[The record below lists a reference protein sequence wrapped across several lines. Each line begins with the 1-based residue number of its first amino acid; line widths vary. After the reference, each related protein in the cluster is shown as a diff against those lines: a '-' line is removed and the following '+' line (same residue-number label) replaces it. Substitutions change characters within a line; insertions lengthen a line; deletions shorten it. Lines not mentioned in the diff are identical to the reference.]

1 MIGNTYFST
10 QKELF
15 IKEFQGKRIL
25 LAGANG
31 VMGTAWLEF
40 FSSLGKAGVSLSVD
54 CLTYSGRVLSKFVSC
69 KDFNF
74 VRGDISESSFTSS
87 LGFYDVVIHAA
98 GYGQPAKF
106 TADPGFAIQVN
117 TQGTLNLIKC
127 LKRRGTFI
135 YYSSS
140 EVYSGLTSNQY
151 SENQIGLTTPEHPRA
166 AYIEGKRCGEAIVN
180 SLGSQNEI
188 NGFNMRLSLAH
199 GPGASLEDERVLN
212 TFVRSAIRDKKIQ
225 MKDQGLAVRRY
236 CSSNDAVLLSVGVSL
251 NATPGTYNI
260 GGIER
265 ITIRELAAE
274 IAELTNTSFEMPLGI
289 ESFIKEAPNDVY
301 MSMEKTLVPNPGFR
315 FESSKMAL
323 KRTIAWYEELISSP
337 RGTYTTIQI

>member
-1 MIGNTYFST
+1 MISDTYFLT

-15 IKEFQGKRIL
+15 FKEFQGKRIL

-31 VMGTAWLEF
+31 VMGTAWLDF
-40 FSSLGKAGVSLSVD
+40 FSSLGKTGVLLKVD
-54 CLTYSGRVLSKFVSC
+54 CLTYSGKILSKFTLFNN
-69 KDFNF
+69 FNF
-74 VRGDISESSFTSS
+74 IRGDISESAFISS
-87 LGFYDVVIHAA
+87 LGSYDVVIHAA

-117 TQGTLNLIKC
+117 TQGTLNLIKSV
-127 LKRRGTFI
+127 KRGGTFI

-180 SLGSQNEI
+180 SVSSQNGI

-199 GPGASLEDERVLN
+199 GPGSSLVDERVLN
-212 TFVRSAIRDKKIQ
+212 TFVRSAIQYKKIQ
-225 MKDQGLAVRRY
+225 IKDQGLAVRRY
-236 CSSNDAVLLSVGVSL
+236 CSSNDAVRLSVGVSL
-251 NATPGTYNI
+251 KAIPGTYNI
-260 GGIER
+260 GGTER
-265 ITIRELAAE
+265 TTIRELAAE
-274 IAELTNTSFEMPLGI
+274 IAELTNSSFEIPLGA

-301 MSMEKTLVPNPGFR
+301 MSMEKTLISNPGFR
-315 FESSKMAL
+315 FESSETAL

-337 RGTYTTIQI
+337 RDTYTTI